1 MTIQEAASILGVT
14 RQDDVRAIKQKFR
27 KMIGQYHPDAVGSD
41 EPEHI
46 KKAQLINEAYS
57 ILRENAMQGKEIPAA
72 TPVWKARVVENAF
85 TGRTIYMIL
94 WEDHKK
100 EYIEV
105 TRGRYEWDP
114 DLEEFDC
121 LLKSLNQA
129 VLELLEKIEHQN
141 GIFQDYE
148 YDLKTQRFPY
158 QVQLFHVLAGQYI
171 LPVSCLKKLASP
183 IKREEE
189 KRHIYKFQAFLGTKG
204 DSKIFRAMLRL
215 KNGDLLYADSLKNN
229 RIMVSDGKGASLGH
243 LSLSEDSLYYV
254 IIPLLQKHLA
264 QVKFV
269 VSAME
274 VKRNIRPYA
283 VRVNIDLYLRMEKM
297 EEPEINSDQNVA
309 IEGVLNSY
317 DFYVKEMKLK

>member
-1 MTIQEAASILGVT
+1 MTIQEAANILGVS
-14 RQDDVRAIKQKFR
+14 RQDDVSAIKQKFR

-57 ILRENAMQGKEIPAA
+57 ILRENAVQGKEIPAS
-72 TPVWKARVVENAF
+72 TPVWKAKVLENAF
-85 TGRTIYMIL
+85 TVRTIYMIL

-129 VLELLEKIEHQN
+129 VLELLEKTEHQN
-141 GIFQDYE
+141 GIYQDYE
-148 YDLKTQRFPY
+148 YDLITQRFPY
-158 QVQLFHVLAGQYI
+158 QVQLFHAFAGQYI
-171 LPVSCLKKLASP
+171 RPVSCLKKLASP
-183 IKREEE
+183 IRRNEEE
-189 KRHIYKFQAFLGTKG
+189 RHIYKFQAFLGTKG
-204 DSKIFRAMLRL
+204 DSKIFRVMLKL
-215 KNGDLLYADSLKNN
+215 KSGDLLYADSLKNN
-229 RIMVSDGKGASLGH
+229 RIMLSDEKGVSLGH
-243 LSLSEDSLYYV
+243 LSLAEDSLYYV
-254 IIPLLQKHLA
+254 IIPILQKHLA

-274 VKRNIRPYA
+274 VKRNIRPHV

-297 EEPEINSDQNVA
+297 EGLEIDSDQNIA

-317 DFYVKEMKLK
+317 DSYLKTL

>member
-1 MTIQEAASILGVT
+1 MEMTIQEAANILGVL
-14 RQDDVRAIKQKFR
+14 RQDDVSTIKQKFR

-57 ILRENAMQGKEIPAA
+57 ILRENLMQGKEIPAS
-72 TPVWKARVVENAF
+72 TPVWKAKVLENAF
-85 TGRTIYMIL
+85 TVRTIYMIL

-129 VLELLEKIEHQN
+129 VLELLEKTEHQN

-148 YDLKTQRFPY
+148 YDLITQRFPY
-158 QVQLFHVLAGQYI
+158 QVQLFHALAGQYI

-183 IKREEE
+183 IRIDEEG
-189 KRHIYKFQAFLGTKG
+189 RHIYKFQAFLGTKG
-204 DSKIFRAMLRL
+204 DSKIFRVMLKL
-215 KNGDLLYADSLKNN
+215 KSGDLLYADSLKDN
-229 RIMVSDGKGASLGH
+229 RLMLSDEKGGSLGH
-243 LSLSEDSLYYV
+243 LSLAEDSLYYV
-254 IIPLLQKHLA
+254 IIPILQKHLA

-274 VKRNIRPYA
+274 VKRNIRPYV
-283 VRVNIDLYLRMEKM
+283 VRVNIDLFLRMEKM
-297 EEPEINSDQNVA
+297 EGLEIDSDQNIA

-317 DFYVKEMKLK
+317 DSYLKTL